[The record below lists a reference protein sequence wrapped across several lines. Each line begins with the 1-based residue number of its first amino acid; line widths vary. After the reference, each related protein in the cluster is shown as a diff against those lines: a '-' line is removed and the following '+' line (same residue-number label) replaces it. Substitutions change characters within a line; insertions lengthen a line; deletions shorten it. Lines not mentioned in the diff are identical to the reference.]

1 MPTSA
6 VKVGLTRLASIA
18 AIVLGTVAV
27 VLLLFTGGGT
37 YTVHAHFVDAGQL
50 VKGGRVE
57 VAAQPIGTIKAIHLT
72 NNNQADVVLSIKNDE
87 FRPLRRGTVAAIRT
101 VGLAGI
107 ANRVVELTPGPGRAP
122 EIADN
127 GVLMT
132 AETRPFVDIDEI
144 LNSLDPTAR
153 GRLQSIIRNAS
164 KIYAGSAAIQANRA
178 FAYLNPAVGQ
188 AAALSEELVRD
199 EAGLER
205 LIATSS
211 TVASA
216 LASRR
221 ADLEEGVANTATA
234 LRAIAGERAALEDA
248 LGRAPEVI
256 RHGSTTL
263 RQVRSALSVV
273 RPTLRDLK
281 PVAPRLARLL
291 TQLVPTARDAA
302 PVLAELPGLLRQGR
316 RALAGLPTLE
326 PVAVP
331 ALNSSAS
338 AIAHGLPF
346 FSGLRPYGTDL
357 VTGLFKGLVGQSSG
371 FYDANGHF
379 ARISAHGNSGTSNG
393 VNSLFPVGTTP
404 NEAGYRKGV
413 VARCPGGAVE
423 PAADGSN
430 PWIPD
435 LSLCNP
441 HDDHP

>member
-1 MPTSA
+1 
-6 VKVGLTRLASIA
+6 VKVGLSRLASLA
-18 AIVLGTVAV
+18 AIVLGAVAV
-27 VLLLFTGGGT
+27 VLLLFTGGGK

-50 VKGGRVE
+50 VKGARVE

-72 NNNQADVVLSIKNDE
+72 DNNQADVVLDIKNGE
-87 FRPLRRGTVAAIRT
+87 FQPLHRGTVAAIRT
-101 VGLAGI
+101 IGLAGI
-107 ANRVVELTPGPGRAP
+107 ANRVVELTPGPARAP
-122 EIADN
+122 AIADN
-127 GVLMT
+127 GVLTT

-164 KIYAGSAAIQANRA
+164 KIYAGSAAMGANRA

-211 TVASA
+211 TVAAA

-221 ADLEEGVANTATA
+221 ADLEEGVTNTATA
-234 LRAIAGERAALEDA
+234 LRAIASERAALEDA

-263 RQVRSALSVV
+263 REVRSALTVV

-281 PVAPRLARLL
+281 PVAPRLAKLL
-291 TQLVPTARDAA
+291 TQLVPTARDAG
-302 PVLAELPGLLRQGR
+302 PVLAQLPALLQQGR
-316 RALAGLPTLE
+316 RALAGLPALE

-331 ALNSSAS
+331 ALNSAAG
-338 AIAHGLPF
+338 AIGHGQPF
-346 FSGLRPYGTDL
+346 FSGLRPYGPDL
-357 VTGLFKGLVGQSSG
+357 VTGLFKGFGGQTSG
-371 FYDANGHF
+371 YYDANGHF
-379 ARISAHGNSGTSNG
+379 ARISAHGSPGANNG
-393 VNSLFPVGTTP
+393 INSLFPMGTIP
-404 NEAGYRKGV
+404 NAAGYRKGI

-423 PAADGSN
+423 PAPDGSN

-435 LSLCNP
+435 HSLCNP
-441 HDDHP
+441 ADDHP